1 MSRDVNAEIIAI
13 GTEILLGEITDTN
26 SVYIARLLRDLGIN
40 LYFMTSVGDNEV
52 RIADAISAALARAQV
67 VITCGGL
74 GPTIDDMTRQAVA
87 AATGRDLVFHQ
98 ALLDKIADRF
108 ATFRARMTDNNRR
121 QAFVPENAIII
132 ENPVGTAP
140 AFIVE
145 QGETVVISLPGVPR
159 EMKFLL
165 NEQIVPF
172 LREKYALGGTI
183 IKARVLKTAGI
194 GESMLDEAIGA
205 ELLEA
210 HNPTVGLAAHSGQV
224 DVRITAKAPTTEAAQ
239 VLIENVENQLRG
251 RIGDYIFGTDDDTI
265 EAALLEAL
273 RRSRVTIGIT
283 ECGVPSV
290 IGERLRSAGA
300 TNEAIALEE
309 AVATTA
315 DLAARFGLDAATPIR
330 QLAECAAEQ
339 NAQYGDDVIGMAIVS
354 LSADS
359 EDHADSDELSAIA
372 VCVGGKLRSRSYGFG
387 GGTDFVHQWGGT
399 WIMSMAWHMLKEHTV
414 AR

>member
-52 RIADAISAALARAQV
+52 RIADAISAALSRAQV

-121 QAFVPENAIII
+121 QAYVPENAIII

-194 GESMLDEAIGA
+194 GESMLDEAIGT

-273 RRSRVTIGIT
+273 KLSRVTVGIT

-330 QLAECAAEQ
+330 QLAERAAEQ
-339 NAQYGDDVIGMAIVS
+339 NARSGDDVIGMAIVS